1 MQMHAAAAKLAAN
14 RTDRAA
20 AFQNSSSST
29 ETPARAPLAAP
40 CKQLRAATCCMARAP
55 RVAARALEVLQ

>member
-1 MQMHAAAAKLAAN
+1 MHAAAAKLAAIAS
-14 RTDRAA
+14 DRAA